1 MSVAQ
6 LVASIVAIAG
16 TAAIVVWFWR
26 KDRDIVVD
34 HAATPWLA
42 LIVASLGLAWVLFV
56 FAAHVCVLVLL
67 VRAVIDED
75 WSEATFWV
83 VLLIWFSLDNLPS
96 VDVKLRGKS
105 AAPDLGD
112 PSAPP

>member
-1 MSVAQ
+1 VSAAQ
-6 LVASIVAIAG
+6 LVVCAVCAVIVVAIAL
-16 TAAIVVWFWR
+16 WLR
-26 KDRDIVVD
+26 NKDRDIVVD

-83 VLLIWFSLDNLPS
+83 VLLIWLSLDNLPS

-112 PSAPP
+112 PADPP

>member
-1 MSVAQ
+1 MNAAEV
-6 LVASIVAIAG
+6 IVCIVCAVIFV
-16 TAAIVVWFWR
+16 AIVVWFR
-26 KDRDIVVD
+26 NKDRDIVVD